1 MLYVVCVCVF
11 SRSLMMTLGLL
22 SGIYKILCTQ
32 QQQQQQ
38 GGDGMG
44 GVKLKLLCLVVILP
58 I

>member
-1 MLYVVCVCVF
+1 
-11 SRSLMMTLGLL
+11 MMTLGLL
-22 SGIYKILCTQ
+22 SGIYKILCT

>member
-1 MLYVVCVCVF
+1 
-11 SRSLMMTLGLL
+11 MMTLGLL
-22 SGIYKILCTQ
+22 SGIYKILCT
-32 QQQQQQ
+32 QQQQQ